1 MFSVLT
7 YKGIDTVND
16 DNLLEYTLDGHLFGL
31 EPLESQMNELQEY
44 EGAVEEK
51 VYQMEVLKHEE
62 KEIKKKMN
70 RIYLD
75 LVYVDYRLEQL
86 ENHLNRIRLLQSTL
100 YYPRQWSPPEVASN
114 SNAHLYGTK

>member
-7 YKGIDTVND
+7 YKGIDTGND

-31 EPLESQMNELQEY
+31 QPLTSGLTKPQEY

-86 ENHLNRIRLLQSTL
+86 ENHLKRIRLLQSTL
-100 YYPRQWSPPEVASN
+100 NYPRQWSPPEVASN
-114 SNAHLYGTK
+114 SNDHLYGTK